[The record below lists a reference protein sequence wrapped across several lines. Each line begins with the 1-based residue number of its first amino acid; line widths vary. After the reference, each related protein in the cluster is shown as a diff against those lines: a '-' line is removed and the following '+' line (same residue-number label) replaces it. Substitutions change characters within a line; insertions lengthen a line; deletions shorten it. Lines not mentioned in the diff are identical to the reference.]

1 MINKL
6 YNGLKKYILVIIIA
20 LIVILI
26 GFIGMIL
33 FWGNSNKITIKE
45 FKNNYCSF
53 NYDNSWKIQE
63 QKENSILLANK
74 QSSLN
79 IEVVSLENEYKYLSI
94 EDMLDEF
101 LFSIN
106 QQNQQYSL
114 LFKEKDYIT
123 ENSYE
128 GYKILYEDGESQSMI
143 MICKK
148 DDKLFVFNYEAKNK
162 YFDILLDSAQNIIY
176 TFNTID
182 EKFELTHKLDIE
194 TSKIEWFPN
203 EEITSQLNDVNNY
216 DIANNN
222 YLVNISVPQK
232 FELSKFDSMSAYF
245 NYKGLKEGS
254 ISLNAYIYNSNIYT
268 FLDKEESVSFYKTY
282 RIHRENEEYS
292 NFKEELEQ
300 IEVEDK
306 IQYIYKN
313 SYTYIS
319 NYGNTDYEEVVILYE
334 LDTKHVLKINIQ
346 ASNTKIPKELVDSI
360 NLNSSK
366 NYSSY
371 IINKVEDG
379 KLICELKEFVDY
391 KKDKIQTITLQIP
404 QKYKEVNDGFNN
416 IYTTRDFGLNYDEE
430 MEMYQYDITYD
441 VRNSLE
447 STIKSLNSSYK
458 SYDNYGTY
466 KELTYKQTIELNGK
480 SFDIYEGGYSN
491 LGGALFSATGRTLYF
506 VNTKVLFY
514 KLDSEKV
521 LAIEIKGN
529 GYEISDEM
537 LNELTNFKVEIK
549 NK

>member
-33 FWGNSNKITIKE
+33 FFGNSNKITIKE

-106 QQNQQYSL
+106 QQNQQYNL

-148 DDKLFVFNYEAKNK
+148 EDKLFVFNYEAKNK
-162 YFDILLDSAQNIIY
+162 YFDILLDSVQNIIY

-216 DIANNN
+216 DIANKN

-232 FELSKFDSMSAYF
+232 FELSKFDSTYAYF

-254 ISLNAYIYNSNIYT
+254 IRINADIYNSNIYT
-268 FLDKEESVSFYKTY
+268 FLDKEEYASFYKTY
-282 RIHRENEEYS
+282 RIQREDEEYS

-300 IEVEDK
+300 IEVADK
-306 IQYIYKN
+306 KQYIYKN

-319 NYGNTDYEEVVILYE
+319 DYGNTDYEEVVKLYE

-391 KKDKIQTITLQIP
+391 KKDKIRMITLQIP

-416 IYTTRDFGLNYDEE
+416 IYTTRDFSLNYDEK

-441 VRNSLE
+441 MRSSLE

-458 SYDNYGTY
+458 SYDAYGTY
-466 KELTYKQTIELNGK
+466 KELAYKQTIELNGK